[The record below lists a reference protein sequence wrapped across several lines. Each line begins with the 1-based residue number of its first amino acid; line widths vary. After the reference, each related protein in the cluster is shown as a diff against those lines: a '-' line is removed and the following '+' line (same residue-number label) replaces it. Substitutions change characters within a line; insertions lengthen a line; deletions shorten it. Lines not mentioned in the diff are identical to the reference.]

1 MSDLDLKFNLD
12 LIIDDKSIAHLQQRL
27 IDENAD
33 AMRIFIS
40 GGGCCSR
47 IEITPVE
54 KALAGDVTYE
64 RGGVTI
70 HVDKAL
76 VEDTSSIIIEFDDK
90 RGLLINYNL
99 D

>member
-1 MSDLDLKFNLD
+1 MNDIDLKFNLD
-12 LIIDDKSIAHLQQRL
+12 LIIDDKAIAHLQQRL

-33 AMRIFIS
+33 AMRIFVS

-54 KALAGDVTYE
+54 KELAGDITYE

-76 VEDTSSIIIEFDDK
+76 FEDTSSIEIEFDEK
-90 RGLLINYNL
+90 RGLLMNL
-99 D
+99 N

>member
-1 MSDLDLKFNLD
+1 MSELDLKFNLD
-12 LIIDDKSIAHLQQRL
+12 LTIDDKSITHLQQRL
-27 IDENAD
+27 IDENAN
-33 AMRIFIS
+33 AMRIFVS

-64 RGGVTI
+64 RGGVAI

-76 VEDTSSIIIEFDDK
+76 FEGTSSIRLEFDEK
-90 RGLLINYNL
+90 KGLLMNL